1 MPESTTVR
9 DIMTEEVHS
18 LAPVEALLEA
28 VLLMRTSGIRH
39 VPVVADGVLV
49 GVLSDRDVTKA
60 APSLLAKT
68 TPENYNTLFK
78 ETPISDVMT
87 SDVVTVQPEWPVTEV
102 VDLMCERR
110 FGAVVVVDEG
120 KKIVGIVTSIDL
132 LKLLRGL
139 LGA

>member
-18 LAPVEALLEA
+18 LAPDEALLEA

-87 SDVVTVQPEWPVTEV
+87 SDVITVQPEWPVTEV

-120 KKIVGIVTSIDL
+120 KKLVGIVTSIDL